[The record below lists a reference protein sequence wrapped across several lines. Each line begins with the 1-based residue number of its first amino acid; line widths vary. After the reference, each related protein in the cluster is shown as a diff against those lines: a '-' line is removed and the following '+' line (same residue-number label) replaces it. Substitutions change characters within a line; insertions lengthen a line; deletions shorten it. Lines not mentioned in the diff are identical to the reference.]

1 MTTSQ
6 TTRQATSA
14 AHPQGASRA
23 FDTLLVANRGEIA
36 LRIMRTARDLGLRTV
51 AVYSTA
57 DRDSPHVA
65 AADRAVLLGDGPAR
79 DSYLRI
85 DRIIEAARASGA
97 QAVHPGYGFLAENAE
112 FAAAVEAAGLIF
124 VGPPAEAIRLMG
136 NKAGAKKRML
146 AEGVPCIPGYQGE
159 AQDDDTMSRAATEIG
174 FPLMIK
180 SAAGG
185 GGRGMRLVHEAGQV
199 VAALA
204 SARSEALA
212 AFGSDELI
220 LERAI
225 MGARHIEVQVFSDS
239 HGNTVHI
246 GERDC
251 SVQRRHQ
258 KLVEESPSP
267 AVTPALR
274 ERFGAAAV
282 QAARSIDYRGA
293 GTIEFLLDNR
303 GEFYFME
310 MNTRLQVE
318 HGVTELVTGLDLVEW
333 QLRVAAGE
341 PLPLKQEQI
350 SFAGHAIE
358 VRLCLEDPALD
369 FMPQT
374 GEVLLWQP
382 APGVR
387 TDSALK
393 DGLAISPFYDS
404 MAAKVLAHGRTRDA
418 SVARLAAACE
428 QTVLLGVKHNLG
440 FLRDCLRHPE
450 FVAGHADTSFIA
462 THLPSEARARPTLP
476 APVRAAA
483 AILFGEA
490 TSDRAWTNSTG
501 LYTLVQISSGVDA
514 KPEMLEVRAGKPG
527 IRVASHPSSESAM
540 ELQYCE
546 RGVSVLSFE
555 LDTVRHQLRYAIAGD
570 GTLWL
575 QHDGNQYQLRNTL
588 HDRSAGGASGGAGQ
602 GVLRATLAGRLIAVH
617 AQAGATVRKGET
629 LLVLESMKME
639 HAMLAPRDGTV
650 QEVSCAKGEQVMP
663 GKVLV
668 RLEPLEQ
675 SAAP

>member
-1 MTTSQ
+1 
-6 TTRQATSA
+6 
-14 AHPQGASRA
+14 
-23 FDTLLVANRGEIA
+23 
-36 LRIMRTARDLGLRTV
+36 
-51 AVYSTA
+51 
-57 DRDSPHVA
+57 
-65 AADRAVLLGDGPAR
+65 
-79 DSYLRI
+79 
-85 DRIIEAARASGA
+85 
-97 QAVHPGYGFLAENAE
+97 
-112 FAAAVEAAGLIF
+112 
-124 VGPPAEAIRLMG
+124 
-136 NKAGAKKRML
+136 
-146 AEGVPCIPGYQGE
+146 
-159 AQDDDTMSRAATEIG
+159 
-174 FPLMIK
+174 
-180 SAAGG
+180 
-185 GGRGMRLVHEAGQV
+185 MRLVHEAGQLL
-199 VAALA
+199 AALG

-225 MGARHIEVQVFSDS
+225 IGARHIEVQVFSDS
-239 HGNTVHI
+239 YGNTVHI

-267 AVTPALR
+267 AVSPSLR

-293 GTIEFLLDNR
+293 GTIEFLLDDR

-318 HGVTELVTGLDLVEW
+318 HGVTELLTGLDLVEW

-341 PLPLKQEQI
+341 PLPLNQEQI
-350 SFAGHAIE
+350 AFEGHAIE

-404 MAAKVLAHGRTRDA
+404 MAGKVLAHGRTRDA

-462 THLPSEARARPTLP
+462 THLPAEGRVHATLP

-490 TSDRAWTNSTG
+490 TSSQAWTNSTG
-501 LYTLVQISSGVDA
+501 LYTLVQFATAADA
-514 KPEMLEVRAGKPG
+514 KPDMLEVRVGRQG
-527 IRVASHPSSESAM
+527 IRVASHPSGGNQM

-546 RGVSVLSFE
+546 RGATVLSFE

-570 GTLWL
+570 GALWL

-588 HDRSAGGASGGAGQ
+588 HDRSASGVSGGASQ
-602 GVLRATLAGRLIAVH
+602 GLLRATLAGRLIAVH

-639 HAMLAPRDGTV
+639 HAMVAPRDGTV
-650 QEVSCAKGEQVMP
+650 QEVSCVKGEQVMP

-668 RLEPLEQ
+668 RLQPLEQ
-675 SAAP
+675 PPAN